1 MIRHQ
6 PTGVPTPVAGV
17 SRAGFR
23 ALLSN
28 AGARVGLNG
37 ENMRPSL
44 AQSSVEHDRMRIILS
59 LLNGSLRVLRC
70 RLLGGSARSR
80 KF

>member
-6 PTGVPTPVAGV
+6 PTGVPMPVAGV

-44 AQSSVEHDRMRIILS
+44 AQSSDLEKEENS
-59 LLNGSLRVLRC
+59 QSG
-70 RLLGGSARSR
+70 
-80 KF
+80 K

>member
-37 ENMRPSL
+37 EKMRPSL
-44 AQSSVEHDRMRIILS
+44 AQSSDLEKEENS
-59 LLNGSLRVLRC
+59 QSG
-70 RLLGGSARSR
+70 
-80 KF
+80 K